1 MSEIKKGRIL
11 RLKSGYNPN
20 SSSVG
25 SHIPAFLFFAIGS
38 GAVTVIVSQMLAS
51 AGSLINKSRP
61 QVQSEQKKDKQEN

>member
-1 MSEIKKGRIL
+1 MNEKGKIL

-38 GAVTVIVSQMLAS
+38 GVFSVIISQMIAAAS
-51 AGSLINKSRP
+51 QVIRKNKADEGSK
-61 QVQSEQKKDKQEN
+61 